1 MTSSYFQKGIGMSIK
16 QEYLRDENGE
26 VFSPITSVGS
36 TYNDMGNDLSP
47 SFMVAT
53 FSGDKVV
60 NISAAWTNYQLPMET
75 TTQSKGDSF
84 SLKNGDIYINK
95 NVSYVLVSSLVGFWG
110 TPSTMELTSS
120 ICLFRNGKLIAS
132 CASDSTKNDGLQSRA
147 VSPIIF
153 QVQQG
158 DFIRI
163 MINSGATGEYNI
175 IGRLKNTY
183 VTVLKL
189 C

>member
-16 QEYLRDENGE
+16 QKYLRDENGE

-84 SLKNGDIYINK
+84 SLKNGERLSHILSLKHTSFACSIAASVELYKFFLSTNCNFPLDLAHNCIQL
-95 NVSYVLVSSLVGFWG
+95 SY
-110 TPSTMELTSS
+110 
-120 ICLFRNGKLIAS
+120 K
-132 CASDSTKNDGLQSRA
+132 
-147 VSPIIF
+147 
-153 QVQQG
+153 
-158 DFIRI
+158 
-163 MINSGATGEYNI
+163 
-175 IGRLKNTY
+175 
-183 VTVLKL
+183 
-189 C
+189 